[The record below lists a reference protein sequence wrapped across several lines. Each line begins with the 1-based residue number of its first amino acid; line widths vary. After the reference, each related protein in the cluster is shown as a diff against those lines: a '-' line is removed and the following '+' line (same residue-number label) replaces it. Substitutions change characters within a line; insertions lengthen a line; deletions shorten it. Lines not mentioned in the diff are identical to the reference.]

1 MGFPVSAFVAN
12 LCMEFFE
19 ELALRSA
26 PAKLRRWKL
35 GIECGLHLLYH
46 EEGHNGR
53 TPEAPQ
59 PRETIY
65 QVYTSQ
71 VEKDGILPFL
81 ETLLQR
87 RDDVS
92 LDVTVY
98 RKLTHTDRYLDFW
111 SHHPSHV
118 KRGLVRCLY
127 DGARSITTRQDNLQ
141 KEECHLTKVL
151 KQNGYFSA
159 FIRSSSLPSGWDVE
173 TIEAPPLGEGHR
185 PPLV

>member
-1 MGFPVSAFVAN
+1 
-12 LCMEFFE
+12 MEG
-19 ELALRSA
+19 LLRHLNRVRLSI
-26 PAKLRRWKL
+26 KFILLKWRRMESSPL
-35 GIECGLHLLYH
+35 I
-46 EEGHNGR
+46 
-53 TPEAPQ
+53 
-59 PRETIY
+59 
-65 QVYTSQ
+65 
-71 VEKDGILPFL
+71 L

-87 RDDVS
+87 RDDSS
-92 LDVTVY
+92 LDITVY